1 VIENPMKKKFLS
13 NLILL
18 LFLNLLVKPFWIL
31 GIDRS
36 VQNVVGAEDYGFY
49 FVVFNFSFLFNILLD
64 FGITNFNNRNIAQ
77 NNQLLN
83 KHFSSIIILK
93 LFMAALYTV
102 ITFAAGIIIGFNH
115 QQMQILA
122 VLCFNQFL
130 LSFILYLRS
139 NISGL
144 LLFRTDSFLSVL
156 DRVLMIV
163 ICGVLLWGHITH
175 SPFRIEWFVYAQTA
189 AYSLTALT
197 ALLIVIKKAS
207 FRRLNW
213 NFPFFIVIIKQS
225 FPFAILVLLMTFY
238 NRLDPVM
245 IERLLPDDIGENQAG
260 IYASAFRLLDASN
273 MIAYLFSVLLLP
285 IFSRLLKQNE
295 AVVHIVR
302 LSFTLLM
309 IISVIIAF
317 GSFFY
322 SVEMMTL
329 LYKAHVA
336 ESARVFRLLM
346 LGYIAI
352 STTYVFGTLLTAHGS
367 LKLLNMVA
375 AGGMLINF
383 FLNLILVPHFMALGS
398 AWSSLITQFVTAI
411 IQVILAQRIFRF
423 KPDYQYLGSLFLFVS
438 GVFLINYFSK
448 NFTGQWIINFLIMC
462 AGSLALATILKLFN
476 IKAFAQILINREK
489 Y

>member
-1 VIENPMKKKFLS
+1 MKKKFLS

-36 VQNVVGAEDYGFY
+36 VQNVVGASDYGFY

-83 KHFSSIIILK
+83 KHFSSIVILK
-93 LFMAALYTV
+93 LFMTVVYTV
-102 ITFAAGIIIGFNH
+102 VTFTAGLIIGFNA
-115 QQMQILA
+115 QQLQLLA
-122 VLCFNQFL
+122 VLSFNQFL

-144 LLFRTDSFLSVL
+144 LLFKTDSFLSVL
-156 DRVLMIV
+156 DRVLMIL
-163 ICGVLLWGHITH
+163 ICSVLLWGHIT
-175 SPFRIEWFVYAQTA
+175 STPFQIEWFVYAQTA
-189 AYSLTALT
+189 AYTLTTLIAL
-197 ALLIVIKKAS
+197 AVVIKKAS
-207 FRRLNW
+207 FKRLNW
-213 NFPFFIVIIKQS
+213 NFPFFVMIIKQS

-245 IERLLPDDIGENQAG
+245 IERLLPEETGEQQAG

-285 IFSRLLKQNE
+285 IFSRLLKQKE
-295 AVVHIVR
+295 AVVQIVR
-302 LSFTLLM
+302 LSFTLLI
-309 IISVIIAF
+309 IISVIVAF

-322 SVEMMTL
+322 SHEMMDL
-329 LYKAHVA
+329 LYKSHVE
-336 ESARVFRLLM
+336 ESAAVFSLLM

-352 STTYVFGTLLTAHGS
+352 STTYVFGTLLTANGS
-367 LKLLNMVA
+367 LKLLNWVA

-383 FLNLILVPHFMALGS
+383 LLNLILVPKFLAVGS
-398 AWSSLITQFVTAI
+398 AWSSLITQSVTAV

-423 KPDYQYLGSLFLFVS
+423 KPDYQYLTSLFIFIA
-438 GVFLINYFSK
+438 GVLLINYFTKSLTEHWIL
-448 NFTGQWIINFLIMC
+448 NFTIMC
-462 AGSLALATILKLFN
+462 VGSLALATLLKLLN
-476 IKAFAQILINREK
+476 IKAFIQILLSREGF
-489 Y
+489 

>member
-1 VIENPMKKKFLS
+1 MKKKFLS

-64 FGITNFNNRNIAQ
+64 FGITNYNNRNIAQ
-77 NNQLLN
+77 HNQLLN

-93 LFMAALYTV
+93 LFMAVLYTV
-102 ITFAAGIIIGFNH
+102 ITFTAGLIIGFNA
-115 QQMQILA
+115 QQMQLLA

-144 LLFRTDSFLSVL
+144 LLFKTDSFLSVL
-156 DRVLMIV
+156 DRVLMIL
-163 ICGVLLWGHITH
+163 ICGVLLWGHLTS
-175 SPFRIEWFVYAQTA
+175 SPFQIEWFVYAQTA
-189 AYSLTALT
+189 AYLLTAIT
-197 ALLIVIKKAS
+197 ALMIVIKKAS
-207 FRRLNW
+207 FRRLKW
-213 NFPFFIVIIKQS
+213 NFPFFVMIVKQS

-245 IERLLPDDIGENQAG
+245 IERLLPPEEGEQQAG

-285 IFSRLLKQNE
+285 IFSKLLKQKQS
-295 AVVHIVR
+295 VVHIVS

-309 IISVIIAF
+309 IISVIVAF

-322 SVEMMTL
+322 SSEIMSL
-329 LYKAHVA
+329 LYKSHVE
-336 ESARVFRLLM
+336 ESAKVFRLLM

-367 LKLLNMVA
+367 LTLLNFVA

-383 FLNLILVPHFMALGS
+383 FLNLVLVPKFLALGS

-411 IQVILAQRIFRF
+411 VQVILAQWIFRF
-423 KPDYQYLGSLFLFVS
+423 KPDYRYLASLLLFVA
-438 GVFLINYFSK
+438 GVFLLNYFSK
-448 NFTGQWIINFLIMC
+448 NLTGQWFLNFIIMC
-462 AGSLALATILKLFN
+462 TGSLALATILKLFN
-476 IKAFAQILINREK
+476 IKAFAQILVNRDK